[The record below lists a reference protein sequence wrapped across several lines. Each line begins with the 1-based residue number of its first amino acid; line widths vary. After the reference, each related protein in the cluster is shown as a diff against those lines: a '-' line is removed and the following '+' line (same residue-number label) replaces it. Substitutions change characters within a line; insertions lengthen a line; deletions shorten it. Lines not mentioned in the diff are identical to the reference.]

1 MDRNLRFSYDRFKQ
15 EIERR
20 QGAGGGVMRAQA
32 VVVRSVADG
41 PRLEEVEVDPPGRGE
56 VLVRVAASGIC
67 GSDLHVVHGR
77 SVIDAFPMV
86 LGHEGAG
93 VVEAVGDGVSS
104 VAAGDHVVLALY
116 GPCGACDHCR
126 TGRFVLCDGTARVA
140 AIGGRMA
147 DGSTRMRLGDGST
160 LFPMVGIGSLAE
172 LAVLRADQV
181 VAVDPAIPLDVI
193 CLAGCGATTGLG
205 SVFNVADVRPGESV
219 AVVGCG
225 GVGLNVVQG
234 ARIAGAGPIVAV
246 DTNPRKLELAQ
257 HLGATHTVDPS
268 DGGVVAA
275 VQRVVPGGVDVA
287 FEVVGV
293 PALVAEAFL
302 ATRPGGRCVM
312 VGSPPAG
319 EPIPID
325 GRALFGE
332 RRLLGTTGGSNVP
345 ARDIPRIARLY
356 ADGQLDLDT
365 LVSARR
371 PLADFASSIAET
383 ERGEVARSVV
393 VMG

>member
-1 MDRNLRFSYDRFKQ
+1 
-15 EIERR
+15 
-20 QGAGGGVMRAQA
+20 MRAQA
-32 VVVRSVADG
+32 VVVRSVSDG
-41 PRLEEVEVDPPGRGE
+41 PRLEEIEIDPPGPGE

-67 GSDLHVVHGR
+67 GSDLHILHGR

-93 VVEAVGDGVSS
+93 VVEHVGDGVTS

-116 GPCGACDHCR
+116 GPCGTCEQCR

-140 AIGGRMA
+140 AISGRMA
-147 DGSTRMRLGDGST
+147 DGTTRMRLDDGAT

-172 LAVLRADQV
+172 HAVLRADQV
-181 VAVDPAIPLDVI
+181 VAVDPAIPLDLI
-193 CLAGCGATTGLG
+193 CLAGCGVTTGLG

-219 AVVGCG
+219 AVIGCG

-234 ARIAGAGPIVAV
+234 AHIAGASPIVAV
-246 DTNPRKLELAQ
+246 DTNPRKLELATR
-257 HLGATHTVDPS
+257 LGATHAVDPG
-268 DGGVVAA
+268 DRGIVAA
-275 VQRVVPGGVDVA
+275 VHDVVPRGVDVA

-293 PALVAEAFL
+293 PALVAETFL

-319 EPIPID
+319 EPIPLD

-356 ADGQLDLDT
+356 AEGLLDLDT

-371 PLADFASSIAET
+371 PIVEFASSIAET

>member
-1 MDRNLRFSYDRFKQ
+1 
-15 EIERR
+15 
-20 QGAGGGVMRAQA
+20 
-32 VVVRSVADG
+32 VVVRTVEEGAN
-41 PRLEEVEVDPPGRGE
+41 LEEIEVDPPGPGE

-77 SVIDAFPMV
+77 SVIDAFPML

-93 VVEAVGDGVSS
+93 VVEEVGGGVES
-104 VAAGDHVVLALY
+104 VAPGDHVVLALY
-116 GPCGACDHCR
+116 GPCGECASCR

-140 AIGGRMA
+140 AISGRMG
-147 DGSTRMRLGDGST
+147 DGSTRLRLADGGS
-160 LFPMVGIGSLAE
+160 LYPMVGIGSLGE
-172 LAVLRADQV
+172 VAVLRADQV
-181 VAVDPAIPLDVI
+181 VKIDPSIPLDVI
-193 CLAGCGATTGLG
+193 CLAGCGVTTGLG

-234 ARIAGAGPIVAV
+234 ARIAGATTIVAV
-246 DTNPRKLELAQ
+246 DTNPLKLDLARR
-257 HLGATHTVDPS
+257 LGATHTIDPS
-268 DGGVVAA
+268 GSSIRDA
-275 VQRVVPGGVDVA
+275 VQSVAPRGVDVA

-293 PALVAEAFL
+293 PEIVAETFL
-302 ATRPGGRCVM
+302 ATRTGGRCVM

-319 EPIPID
+319 QPIPLD
-325 GRALFGE
+325 GRALFNE

-345 ARDIPRIARLY
+345 ARDIPRIAQLY
-356 ADGQLDLDT
+356 QEGRLDLDT

-371 PLADFASSIAET
+371 PLADFAESIAET

-393 VMG
+393 ILN

>member
-1 MDRNLRFSYDRFKQ
+1 
-15 EIERR
+15 
-20 QGAGGGVMRAQA
+20 MRAQA
-32 VVVRSVADG
+32 VVVRNVADG
-41 PRLEEVEVDPPGRGE
+41 PRLEEIEIDPPGPGE
-56 VLVRVAASGIC
+56 LMVRVAASGIC
-67 GSDLHVVHGR
+67 GSDLHILHGR
-77 SVIDAFPMV
+77 SVIDSFPMV

-93 VVEAVGDGVSS
+93 VVAEVGAGVTGLSP
-104 VAAGDHVVLALY
+104 GDHVVLALY
-116 GPCGACDHCR
+116 GPCGRCERCR
-126 TGRFVLCDGTARVA
+126 TGRFVLCDGKARVA

-147 DGSTRMRLGDGST
+147 DGSTRVRLAGGES

-172 LAVLRADQV
+172 YAVLRADQV
-181 VAVDPAIPLDVI
+181 VAVDPTIPLDLI
-193 CLAGCGATTGLG
+193 CLAGCGVTTGLG

-234 ARIAGAGPIVAV
+234 ARIAGASPIVAI
-246 DTNPRKLELAQ
+246 DTNPRKLDLAIR
-257 HLGATHTVDPS
+257 LGATHAVDPG
-268 DGGVVAA
+268 DRGVVAA
-275 VQRVVPGGVDVA
+275 VQRVVPSGVDVA

-293 PALVAEAFL
+293 PALVAETFL
-302 ATRPGGRCVM
+302 ATRAGGRCVM

-319 EPIPID
+319 EPIPVD

-356 ADGQLDLDT
+356 SEGRLDLDT

-371 PLADFASSIAET
+371 PLGDFASSIAET

>member
-1 MDRNLRFSYDRFKQ
+1 
-15 EIERR
+15 
-20 QGAGGGVMRAQA
+20 MRAQA

-41 PRLEEVEVDPPGRGE
+41 PRLEEIEVDPPGAGE
-56 VLVRVAASGIC
+56 VRVRVAASGIC
-67 GSDLHVVHGR
+67 GSDIHMLHGR
-77 SVIDAFPMV
+77 SAIDAFPMV

-93 VVEAVGDGVSS
+93 VVEDVGDGVHR
-104 VAAGDHVVLALY
+104 VTPGDHVVLALY
-116 GPCGACDHCR
+116 GPCGACDLCR

-140 AIGGRMA
+140 AISGRMA
-147 DGSTRMRLGDGST
+147 DGSTRMRLAGGET

-172 LAVLRADQV
+172 YAVLRDEQV
-181 VAVDPAIPLDVI
+181 VAVDPEIPLDVI
-193 CLAGCGATTGLG
+193 CLAGCGVTTGLG

-234 ARIAGAGPIVAV
+234 ARIAGATTIIAV
-246 DTNPRKLELAQ
+246 DPNPLKLELATR
-257 HLGATHTVDPS
+257 LGATHAVDRG
-268 DGGVVAA
+268 DAGVIAT
-275 VQRVVPGGVDVA
+275 VQRVAPRGVDVA

-293 PALVAEAFL
+293 PELVADAFL

-312 VGSPPAG
+312 VGAPPPG
-319 EPIPID
+319 QSIPVD
-325 GRALFGE
+325 GRALMSE
-332 RRLLGTTGGSNVP
+332 RRLLGTMGGSNVP
-345 ARDIPRIARLY
+345 VRDIPRIAQLY
-356 ADGQLDLDT
+356 SEGRLDLET

-371 PLADFASSIAET
+371 PLGDFASSIGET

>member
-1 MDRNLRFSYDRFKQ
+1 
-15 EIERR
+15 
-20 QGAGGGVMRAQA
+20 MRAQA
-32 VVVRSVADG
+32 VVVRTVSDG
-41 PRLEEVEVDPPGRGE
+41 PRLEEVDVDEPRAGE
-56 VLVRVAASGIC
+56 VLVRIAASGIC

-93 VVEAVGDGVSS
+93 VVEACGDGVTA
-104 VAAGDHVVLALY
+104 VERGDHVVLALY
-116 GPCGACDHCR
+116 GPCGRCSACR
-126 TGRFVLCDGTARVA
+126 TGRFVLCDGAARVS
-140 AIGGRMA
+140 AISGRMA
-147 DGSTRMRLGDGST
+147 DGSTRVRLDDGST
-160 LFPMVGIGSLAE
+160 LYPMVGVGSLAE

-181 VAVDPAIPLDVI
+181 VRIDPTIPLDLI
-193 CLAGCGATTGLG
+193 CLAGCGVTTGLG
-205 SVFNVADVRPGESV
+205 AVFNVADVRPGESV

-234 ARIAGAGPIVAV
+234 ARIAGATTIIAV
-246 DTNPRKLELAQ
+246 DTNPKKLELAGE
-257 HLGATHTVDPS
+257 LGATHLVDPS
-268 DGGVVAA
+268 GSGVYDA
-275 VQRVVPGGVDVA
+275 VRSVLPGGVDAA

-293 PALVAEAFL
+293 PQLVADAFL

-325 GRALFGE
+325 GRALFSE

-345 ARDIPRIARLY
+345 ARDIPRIAELY
-356 ADGQLDLDT
+356 RDGRLDLDT

-371 PLADFASSIAET
+371 PLRDFAESITET
-383 ERGEVARSVV
+383 ERGDVARSVV
-393 VMG
+393 VMKA

>member
-1 MDRNLRFSYDRFKQ
+1 
-15 EIERR
+15 
-20 QGAGGGVMRAQA
+20 MRAQA
-32 VVVRSVADG
+32 VVVRSVSDG
-41 PRLEEVEVDPPGRGE
+41 PRLIDVEVEDPHHGE
-56 VLVRVAASGIC
+56 VLVRVAASGVC

-93 VVEAVGDGVSS
+93 VVEAVGSGVSA
-104 VAAGDHVVLALY
+104 VAPGDHVVLALY
-116 GPCGACDHCR
+116 GPCGECPACR
-126 TGRFVLCDGTARVA
+126 AGRFVLCDGTARVA
-140 AIGGRMA
+140 AISGRMA
-147 DGSTRMRLGDGST
+147 DGSTRVRAASGNDP

-172 LAVLRADQV
+172 LAVLRAEQV
-181 VAVDPAIPLDVI
+181 VKVDANIPLDVI
-193 CLAGCGATTGLG
+193 CLAGCGVTTGLG
-205 SVFNVADVRPGESV
+205 AVFNVADVHAGETV

-234 ARIAGAGPIVAV
+234 ARIAGATTIVAV
-246 DTNPRKLELAQ
+246 DTNSRKLALAEE
-257 HLGATHTVDPS
+257 LGATHTVDPS
-268 DGGVVAA
+268 GSGIVDAINRVVA
-275 VQRVVPGGVDVA
+275 GGVDAA

-293 PALVAEAFL
+293 PQLVAETFL

-345 ARDIPRIARLY
+345 ARDIPRIASLY
-356 ADGQLDLDT
+356 TDGRLDLDT

-371 PLADFASSIAET
+371 PLRDFAESIAET

>member
-1 MDRNLRFSYDRFKQ
+1 
-15 EIERR
+15 
-20 QGAGGGVMRAQA
+20 MRARA
-32 VVVRSVADG
+32 VVVRSVAEG
-41 PRLEEVEVDPPGRGE
+41 PFLTEIEVDPPRAGE

-93 VVEAVGDGVSS
+93 VVEAIGDGVTS
-104 VAAGDHVVLALY
+104 VAVGDHVVLALY
-116 GPCGACDHCR
+116 GPCGECPSCR
-126 TGRFVLCDGTARVA
+126 TGRFVLCDGAARVS
-140 AIGGRMA
+140 AIRGCMA
-147 DGSTRMRLGDGST
+147 DGSTRLRLSDQHAGQDAGDT
-160 LFPMVGIGSLAE
+160 LYPMVGVGSLAE
-172 LAVLRADQV
+172 VAVLRADQV
-181 VAVDPAIPLDVI
+181 VKVDPAIPLDLI
-193 CLAGCGATTGLG
+193 CLAGCGVTTGLG

-219 AVVGCG
+219 AVIGCG

-234 ARIAGAGPIVAV
+234 ARIAGATTIVAV
-246 DTNPRKLELAQ
+246 DTNSRKLDLARE
-257 HLGATHTVDPS
+257 LGATHLVDPT
-268 DGGVVAA
+268 DAGLVDA
-275 VQRVVPGGVDVA
+275 VRSVVPGGVDAA

-293 PALVAEAFL
+293 PQLVADAFL

-319 EPIPID
+319 QPIPID
-325 GRALFGE
+325 GRALFSE

-345 ARDIPRIARLY
+345 ARDIPRIAQLY
-356 ADGQLDLDT
+356 QDGRLDLDT

-371 PLADFASSIAET
+371 PLRDFAESIAET

-393 VMG
+393 VMGA

>member
-1 MDRNLRFSYDRFKQ
+1 
-15 EIERR
+15 
-20 QGAGGGVMRAQA
+20 MRAQA

-41 PRLEEVEVDPPGRGE
+41 PRLEEVEVGPPGTGE
-56 VLVRVAASGIC
+56 VLVRLAASGIC
-67 GSDLHVVHGR
+67 GSDLHVLHGR

-93 VVEAVGDGVSS
+93 SVEAVGDGVTG
-104 VAAGDHVVLALY
+104 VDVGDHVVLALY
-116 GPCGACDHCR
+116 GPCGVCDHCR

-147 DGSTRMRLGDGST
+147 DGSTRLRLADGSS

-181 VAVDPAIPLDVI
+181 VVVDAAIPLDVI
-193 CLAGCGATTGLG
+193 CLAGCGVTTGLG
-205 SVFNVADVRPGESV
+205 SVFNVAEVRPGESV

-246 DTNPRKLELAQ
+246 DTNPLKLDLARR
-257 HLGATHTVDPS
+257 LGATHAVDPT
-268 DGGVVAA
+268 DGVAAA
-275 VQRVVPGGVDVA
+275 VQRVVPRGVDVA

-319 EPIPID
+319 EPIPVD

-356 ADGQLDLDT
+356 AEGRLDLDT

-371 PLADFASSIAET
+371 PLAEFAASIAET

>member
-1 MDRNLRFSYDRFKQ
+1 
-15 EIERR
+15 
-20 QGAGGGVMRAQA
+20 MRAQA

-41 PRLEEVEVDPPGRGE
+41 PGLEEIEVDEPRHGE

-93 VVEAVGDGVSS
+93 VVEAVGSGVSS

-116 GPCGACDHCR
+116 GPCGECGACR
-126 TGRFVLCDGTARVA
+126 TGRFVLCNGAARVA
-140 AIGGRMA
+140 AISGRMA
-147 DGSTRMRLGDGST
+147 DGSTRMRASSNNDAV
-160 LFPMVGIGSLAE
+160 FPMVGIGSLAE

-181 VAVDPAIPLDVI
+181 VKVDANIPLDVI
-193 CLAGCGATTGLG
+193 CLAGCGVTTGLG
-205 SVFNVADVRPGESV
+205 AVFNVADVRAGETV

-234 ARIAGAGPIVAV
+234 ARIAGATTIVAV
-246 DTNPRKLELAQ
+246 DTNPRKLALAEE
-257 HLGATHTVDPS
+257 LGATHTVDPS
-268 DGGVVAA
+268 ASGVVDA
-275 VQRVVPGGVDVA
+275 VNRVVAGGVDAA

-293 PALVAEAFL
+293 PQLVAETFL

-345 ARDIPRIARLY
+345 ARDIPRIASLY
-356 ADGQLDLDT
+356 TDGRLDLDT

-371 PLADFASSIAET
+371 PLRDFAESIAET

-393 VMG
+393 VMA

>member
-1 MDRNLRFSYDRFKQ
+1 MH
-15 EIERR
+15 
-20 QGAGGGVMRAQA
+20 AQA
-32 VVVRSVADG
+32 VVVRNVADG
-41 PRLEEVEVDPPGRGE
+41 PRLEEIEVDPPGPGE
-56 VLVRVAASGIC
+56 VLVRLAASGIC

-93 VVEAVGDGVSS
+93 VVEAVGDGVTS
-104 VAAGDHVVLALY
+104 VTAGDHVVLALY
-116 GPCGACDHCR
+116 GPCGDCDQCR

-140 AIGGRMA
+140 AISGRMA
-147 DGSTRMRLGDGST
+147 DGGTRMRLADGST

-172 LAVLRADQV
+172 LAVLRVDQV

-193 CLAGCGATTGLG
+193 CLAGCGVTTGLG

-246 DTNPRKLELAQ
+246 DTNPKKLELAQ
-257 HLGATHTVDPS
+257 RLGATHASDPS
-268 DGGVVAA
+268 DGGVAAA
-275 VQRVVPGGVDVA
+275 VRSVVPRGVDVA

-302 ATRPGGRCVM
+302 STRPGGRCVM

-356 ADGQLDLDT
+356 SEGRLDLDT

-371 PLADFASSIAET
+371 PLDDFASSISET

>member
-1 MDRNLRFSYDRFKQ
+1 MMRIDDIPVRSYDRGSLRG
-15 EIERR
+15 ER
-20 QGAGGGVMRAQA
+20 AMRAQA
-32 VVVRSVADG
+32 VVVRSVAEG
-41 PRLEEVEVDPPGRGE
+41 PRLEDVEVEEPRDGE
-56 VLVRVAASGIC
+56 VLVRMAASGIC

-93 VVEAVGDGVSS
+93 VVEAVGPGVSGS
-104 VAAGDHVVLALY
+104 VVPGDHVVLALY
-116 GPCGACDHCR
+116 GPCRDCRACR
-126 TGRFVLCDGTARVA
+126 TGRFVLCDGAARVA
-140 AIGGRMA
+140 AISGRMA
-147 DGSTRMRLGDGST
+147 DGSTRVRTASDNEPLY
-160 LFPMVGIGSLAE
+160 PMVGIGSLAE

-181 VAVDPAIPLDVI
+181 VKVDQQIPLDVI
-193 CLAGCGATTGLG
+193 CLAGCGVTTGLG
-205 SVFNVADVRPGESV
+205 AVFNVADVRAGESV

-234 ARIAGAGPIVAV
+234 ARIAGATTIVAV
-246 DTNPRKLELAQ
+246 DTNPRKLALAEE
-257 HLGATHTVDPS
+257 LGATHAVDPS
-268 DGGVVAA
+268 ASGIVDA
-275 VQRVVPGGVDVA
+275 VQRVVRGGVDVA

-293 PALVAEAFL
+293 PQVVAETFL

-319 EPIPID
+319 EAIPID
-325 GRALFGE
+325 GRALFSE

-345 ARDIPRIARLY
+345 ARDIPRIANLC
-356 ADGQLDLDT
+356 ADGRLDLDT

-371 PLADFASSIAET
+371 PLRDFAESIAET

-393 VMG
+393 VMSD

>member
-1 MDRNLRFSYDRFKQ
+1 
-15 EIERR
+15 
-20 QGAGGGVMRAQA
+20 MRAQA
-32 VVVRSVADG
+32 VVVRNVADG
-41 PRLEEVEVDPPGRGE
+41 ARLEAVEVDPPGPGE
-56 VLVRVAASGIC
+56 VLVRLAASGIC
-67 GSDLHVVHGR
+67 GSDLHVLHGR

-93 VVEAVGDGVSS
+93 VVEEVGEGVSG
-104 VAAGDHVVLALY
+104 VAVGDHVVLALY
-116 GPCGACDHCR
+116 GPCGGCDQCR

-147 DGSTRMRLGDGST
+147 DGSTRLRLADGST

-181 VAVDPAIPLDVI
+181 VSVDPAIPLDVI
-193 CLAGCGATTGLG
+193 CLAGCGVTTGLG
-205 SVFNVADVRPGESV
+205 SVFNVA
-219 AVVGCG
+219 
-225 GVGLNVVQG
+225 QG

-246 DTNPRKLELAQ
+246 DTNPRKLDLARR
-257 HLGATHTVDPS
+257 LGATHAVDPTN

-275 VQRVVPGGVDVA
+275 VQRVVPRGVDVA
-287 FEVVGV
+287 FEVVGI
-293 PALVAEAFL
+293 PALVAEAFV
-302 ATRPGGRCVM
+302 ATRAGGRCVM

-319 EPIPID
+319 EPIPVD

-356 ADGQLDLDT
+356 SEGQLDLDT

-371 PLADFASSIAET
+371 PLADFSSSIAET

-393 VMG
+393 VMA

>member
-1 MDRNLRFSYDRFKQ
+1 
-15 EIERR
+15 
-20 QGAGGGVMRAQA
+20 MRAQA

-41 PRLEEVEVDPPGRGE
+41 PRLEEIEVDPPGPGE

-67 GSDLHVVHGR
+67 GSDLHILHGR
-77 SVIDAFPMV
+77 SVIDSFPMV

-93 VVEAVGDGVSS
+93 VVEEVGDGVTS

-116 GPCGACDHCR
+116 GPCGTCDQCR

-147 DGSTRMRLGDGST
+147 DGSTRMRLADGST

-172 LAVLRADQV
+172 WAVLRADQV

-193 CLAGCGATTGLG
+193 CLAGCGVTTGLG

-234 ARIAGAGPIVAV
+234 ARIAGASPIVAV
-246 DTNPRKLELAQ
+246 DTNPRKLDLARR
-257 HLGATHTVDPS
+257 LGATHAVEPGEG
-268 DGGVVAA
+268 GGVAAA
-275 VQRVVPGGVDVA
+275 VQRVVPRGVDVA

-302 ATRPGGRCVM
+302 ATRAGGRCVM

-319 EPIPID
+319 EPIPVD

-356 ADGQLDLDT
+356 SEGRLDLDT

-371 PLADFASSIAET
+371 PLGDFASSIGET

>member
-1 MDRNLRFSYDRFKQ
+1 
-15 EIERR
+15 
-20 QGAGGGVMRAQA
+20 MRAQA
-32 VVVRSVADG
+32 VVVRSGAEG
-41 PRLEEVEVDPPGRGE
+41 PRLEDIEVDDPHDGE

-77 SVIDAFPMV
+77 SVLDAFPMV

-93 VVEAVGDGVSS
+93 VVQAVGPGVT
-104 VAAGDHVVLALY
+104 ALAPGDHVVLALY
-116 GPCGACDHCR
+116 GPCGECSACR
-126 TGRFVLCDGTARVA
+126 TGRFVLCDGASRVA
-140 AIGGRMA
+140 AIRGRMA
-147 DGSTRMRLGDGST
+147 DGSTRVRRPDGEPIY
-160 LFPMVGIGSLAE
+160 PMVGIGSLAE
-172 LAVLRADQV
+172 VAVLRDDQV
-181 VAVDPAIPLDVI
+181 VKVDPNIPLDVI
-193 CLAGCGATTGLG
+193 CLAGCGVTTGLG
-205 SVFNVADVRPGESV
+205 AVFNVADVRAGESV

-234 ARIAGAGPIVAV
+234 ARIAGAATIVAV
-246 DTNPRKLELAQ
+246 DTNPRKLELAEE
-257 HLGATHTVDPS
+257 LGATHAIDPS
-268 DGGVVAA
+268 PSGIVDA
-275 VQRVVPGGVDVA
+275 VHQVVPGGVDVA

-293 PALVAEAFL
+293 PQLVAETFL

-319 EPIPID
+319 ESIPID

-345 ARDIPRIARLY
+345 ARDIPRIASLY
-356 ADGQLDLDT
+356 ADGRLDLDT

-371 PLADFASSIAET
+371 PLRDFAESIAET

-393 VMG
+393 MMTA

>member
-1 MDRNLRFSYDRFKQ
+1 
-15 EIERR
+15 
-20 QGAGGGVMRAQA
+20 MRAHA
-32 VVVRSVADG
+32 VVVRSVALG
-41 PRLEEVEVDPPGRGE
+41 PRLEEIDVDGPRAGE

-93 VVEAVGDGVSS
+93 VVEAIGDGVGG

-116 GPCGACDHCR
+116 GPCGECTSCR
-126 TGRFVLCDGTARVA
+126 TGRFVLCDGTARIS
-140 AIGGRMA
+140 AISGRMA
-147 DGSTRMRLGDGST
+147 DGSTRMRLLDGDP
-160 LFPMVGIGSLAE
+160 LYPMVGVGSLGQ

-181 VAVDPAIPLDVI
+181 VKIDPTIPLEVI
-193 CLAGCGATTGLG
+193 CLAGCGVTTGLG

-219 AVVGCG
+219 AVIGCG

-234 ARIAGAGPIVAV
+234 ARIAGATTIVAV
-246 DTNPRKLELAQ
+246 DTNPRKLALARE
-257 HLGATHTVDPS
+257 LGATHAVDPGDAGTVD
-268 DGGVVAA
+268 A
-275 VQRVVPGGVDVA
+275 VRSVVPDGVDAA

-293 PALVAEAFL
+293 PQLVADAFL
-302 ATRPGGRCVM
+302 STRSGGRCVM

-319 EPIPID
+319 QPIPID

-345 ARDIPRIARLY
+345 ARDIPRIAQLY
-356 ADGQLDLDT
+356 QDGRLDLDA

-371 PLADFASSIAET
+371 PLHDFAESIAET
-383 ERGEVARSVV
+383 ERGDVARSVV
-393 VMG
+393 LMGA

>member
-1 MDRNLRFSYDRFKQ
+1 
-15 EIERR
+15 
-20 QGAGGGVMRAQA
+20 MRAEA
-32 VVVRSVADG
+32 VVVGTVAEG
-41 PRLEEVEVDPPGRGE
+41 PRLEEIEVDGPRAGE

-93 VVEAVGDGVSS
+93 VVEAIGDGVVS
-104 VAAGDHVVLALY
+104 VGVGDHVVLALY
-116 GPCGACDHCR
+116 GPCGECGQCR
-126 TGRFVLCDGTARVA
+126 TGRFVLCDGVARVS

-147 DGSTRMRLGDGST
+147 DGSTRMRSLDGAT
-160 LFPMVGIGSLAE
+160 LYPMVGVGSLAE
-172 LAVLRADQV
+172 LAVLRSDQV
-181 VAVDPAIPLDVI
+181 VKVDPTIPLDVI
-193 CLAGCGATTGLG
+193 CLAGCGVTTGLG

-219 AVVGCG
+219 AVIGCG

-234 ARIAGAGPIVAV
+234 ARIAGATTIVAV
-246 DTNPRKLELAQ
+246 DTNPRKLDLARR
-257 HLGATHTVDPS
+257 LGATHALDPS
-268 DGGVVAA
+268 EAGVVQA
-275 VQRVVPGGVDVA
+275 VRGVVTGGVDAA

-293 PALVAEAFL
+293 PQLVADAFA

-319 EPIPID
+319 QPIPID
-325 GRALFGE
+325 GRALFSE

-345 ARDIPRIARLY
+345 ARDIPRIAALY
-356 ADGQLDLDT
+356 QDGRLDLDT

-371 PLADFASSIAET
+371 PLHDFAESIAET
-383 ERGEVARSVV
+383 ERGDVARSVV
-393 VMG
+393 VIDA

>member
-1 MDRNLRFSYDRFKQ
+1 
-15 EIERR
+15 
-20 QGAGGGVMRAQA
+20 MRAQA
-32 VVVRSVADG
+32 VVVRAVADG
-41 PRLEEVEVDPPGRGE
+41 PRLEEIEVDPPGPGE

-67 GSDLHVVHGR
+67 GSDLHILHGR
-77 SVIDAFPMV
+77 SVIDAFPMI

-93 VVEAVGDGVSS
+93 VVEAAGDGVTG
-104 VAAGDHVVLALY
+104 VAPGDHVVLALY
-116 GPCGACDHCR
+116 GPCGTCDQCR

-147 DGSTRMRLGDGST
+147 DGSTRMRLADGST

-172 LAVLRADQV
+172 YAVLRADQV

-193 CLAGCGATTGLG
+193 CLAGCGVTTGLG

-234 ARIAGAGPIVAV
+234 ARIAGASPIVAV

-257 HLGATHTVDPS
+257 RLGATHAVDPG
-268 DGGVVAA
+268 DGGVAAA
-275 VQRVVPGGVDVA
+275 VQRVVPRGVDVA

-293 PALVAEAFL
+293 PTLVAETFL
-302 ATRPGGRCVM
+302 STRAGGRCVM

-319 EPIPID
+319 EPIPVD

-356 ADGQLDLDT
+356 VEGLLDLDT

-371 PLADFASSIAET
+371 PLADFASSIGET

-393 VMG
+393 VMA

>member
-1 MDRNLRFSYDRFKQ
+1 
-15 EIERR
+15 
-20 QGAGGGVMRAQA
+20 MRAQA
-32 VVVRSVADG
+32 VVVRTIEDG
-41 PRLEEVEVDPPGRGE
+41 AKLEDIEVDPPGPGE

-77 SVIDAFPMV
+77 SVIDAFPML

-93 VVEAVGDGVSS
+93 VVETVGDGVTS
-104 VAAGDHVVLALY
+104 VAPGDHVVLALY
-116 GPCGACDHCR
+116 GPCGECPSCR

-140 AIGGRMA
+140 AISGRMG
-147 DGSTRMRLGDGST
+147 DGSTRMRLGDGAT
-160 LFPMVGIGSLAE
+160 LYPMVGIGSLAE
-172 LAVLRADQV
+172 VAVLRDDQV
-181 VAVDPAIPLDVI
+181 VKIDPAIPLDVI
-193 CLAGCGATTGLG
+193 CLAGCGVTTGLG

-234 ARIAGAGPIVAV
+234 SRIAGATTIIAI
-246 DTNPRKLELAQ
+246 DTNPLKLDLARQ
-257 HLGATHTVDPS
+257 LGATHTVDPT
-268 DGGVVAA
+268 GGSIRDA
-275 VQRVVPGGVDVA
+275 VQSIAPRGVDAA

-293 PALVAEAFL
+293 PEIVAETFL
-302 ATRPGGRCVM
+302 STRTGGRCVM

-319 EPIPID
+319 QPIPID
-325 GRALFGE
+325 GRALFSE

-345 ARDIPRIARLY
+345 ARDIPRIAQLY
-356 ADGQLDLDT
+356 QEGLLDLDT

-371 PLADFASSIAET
+371 PLADFAESIAET

-393 VMG
+393 VIN